1 MFFVVGNKLRN
12 MCFGVGLQ
20 VKCCS
25 QQIETPSKE
34 IRKMLEERKL
44 IVLFAFSR
52 ITLTETSV

>member
-1 MFFVVGNKLRN
+1 MFFAVGNKLRN
-12 MCFGVGLQ
+12 MCLGVGLQ

-34 IRKMLEERKL
+34 IRKMPEEKKL
-44 IVLFAFSR
+44 IVFLAFSR